1 MGAVSVT
8 ESLVDTLVT
17 ANHILANEG
26 ILGGVGHVSV
36 RVPEADELLI
46 SRSRSPAFVTSD
58 DVIRM
63 DFDGNV
69 LDDPSA
75 SPYKETV
82 IHRAIY
88 RHRDDVTAVVHHH
101 APAVMPFT
109 VTDIE
114 LKPVFH
120 MAAPFHDGVPTFDE
134 YDDEFGRLIVTEAEG
149 DRMAA
154 VLGERRAQLLAGH
167 GANVV
172 GETLEGAVLAAIH
185 FVMNAQY
192 QYQAQLLG
200 DPEYYT
206 GPPASIESIEDEVIR
221 SPLVIE
227 RLWEYYTRRLPD
239 AS

>member
-1 MGAVSVT
+1 VVT
-8 ESLVDTLVT
+8 VGEPLTETLVT
-17 ANHILANEG
+17 ANRILANEG

-36 RVPEADELLI
+36 RAPGADEILI
-46 SRSRSPAFVTSD
+46 SQSRSPAFVTAS

-63 DFDGNV
+63 DLDGNV
-69 LDDPSA
+69 LDDPDA

-88 RHRDDVTAVVHHH
+88 RHRDDVDAVVHHH

-109 VTDIE
+109 VTDVE
-114 LKPVFH
+114 PKPVFH
-120 MAAPFHDGVPTFDE
+120 MAALFHEGVPTFAD
-134 YDDEFGRLIVTEAEG
+134 YDDAFGRLVVTEAEG
-149 DRMAA
+149 DRMALA
-154 VLGERRAQLLAGH
+154 LGDKRAQLLAGH

-172 GETLEGAVLAAIH
+172 GQALEEAVLATIH

-200 DPEYYT
+200 EPEYYL
-206 GPPASIESIEDEVIR
+206 GPPASIEAIVEEVIR

-227 RLWEYYTRRLPD
+227 RLWEYYTRRLPGRG
-239 AS
+239 